1 MVNNV
6 KKIIDMETLEIYPS
20 MAQCAKELG
29 VRTNI
34 STAILRG
41 YKVKGRKLEYFDYWV
56 GLDSRDK
63 EKFSR
68 KNGFYFY

>member
-1 MVNNV
+1 ML

-20 MAQCAKELG
+20 MTQCAKQLS
-29 VRTNI
+29 VSIPSIFN
-34 STAILRG
+34 AILKNQ
-41 YKVKGRKLEYFDYWV
+41 KVKGRRLEYFDYWV

>member
-1 MVNNV
+1 MGNCRAV
-6 KKIIDMETLEIYPS
+6 IDMETLEIYPS
-20 MAQCAKELG
+20 MTLCAKELG

-34 STAILRG
+34 STAISMGR
-41 YKVKGRKLEYFDYWV
+41 KVKGRKLEYFDYWV
-56 GLDSRDK
+56 GLDPRDK